1 MLNRIPVV
9 PDERECED
17 CGCLFDARNKKHG
30 LIHQCERCGRA
41 EEWDRDVKRYL
52 GRRGG
57 ETKTDGCTI
66 YRTNLETIQAILNT
80 ENRAGRSAN
89 LSLGNPARP
98 EKGSRDD
105 KRP

>member
-1 MLNRIPVV
+1 MI
-9 PDERECED
+9 CKD
-17 CGCLFDARNKKHG
+17 CGRQFDPRAKRHG
-30 LIHQCERCGRA
+30 LINQCDPCGRA
-41 EEWDRDVKRYL
+41 EEEDRDVQRYL

-57 ETKTDGCTI
+57 ETKTDACVI
-66 YRTNLETIQAILNT
+66 YRENLLTVKAWLNA
-80 ENRAGRSAN
+80 ENRAGRTAN